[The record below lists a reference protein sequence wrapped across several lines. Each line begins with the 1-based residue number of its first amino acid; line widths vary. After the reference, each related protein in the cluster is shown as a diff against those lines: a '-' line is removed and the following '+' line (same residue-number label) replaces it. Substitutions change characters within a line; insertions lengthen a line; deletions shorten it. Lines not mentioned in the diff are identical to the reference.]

1 VNADG
6 PASTD
11 GRAAKVPAP
20 RLTVEGHYLEVAGA
34 IAFVAC
40 AGEGDAAPVLCVH
53 TAGQT
58 GEQWREVLA
67 DLPAAGYRVVAPDL
81 PGHGRSDP
89 APGGPVADLG
99 AYAEWCGQLLDAL
112 GVERAH
118 LVGCSIGG
126 RIVLDLAG
134 RRPGLPLAVVAMAAN
149 RREGMVSLAGL
160 RRELEDS
167 TSPSRADRTYH
178 GTLASLGTAVGPDRA
193 ELLAVRHRREDPIVT
208 TSDLIGWAG
217 HPLGELP
224 AAIVAPVRLVCGA
237 EDFWLDPAV
246 AASLE
251 EQIPNCT
258 VCVLEGV
265 GHYPMEEVGDFAA
278 VLAGWLAAAGAGR

>member
-1 VNADG
+1 M
-6 PASTD
+6 SFE
-11 GRAAKVPAP
+11 GRY
-20 RLTVEGHYLEVAGA
+20 EEVAGA
-34 IAFVAC
+34 TAFVAC
-40 AGEGDAAPVLCVH
+40 TGDGEPVLCVH

-58 GEQWREVLA
+58 GEQWREVLLE
-67 DLPAAGYRVVAPDL
+67 LPAAGYRVIAPDL

-89 APGGPVADLG
+89 APDGPVEDL
-99 AYAEWCGQLLDAL
+99 ARYAGWCGELLDRL

-149 RREGMVSLAGL
+149 RREGLVSPNGL

-167 TSPSRADRTYH
+167 SSPSRADRTYH
-178 GTLASLGTAVGPDRA
+178 GTLASLGSGVPPARA
-193 ELLAVRHRREDPIVT
+193 ELLAARHRREDPIVT

-217 HPLGELP
+217 HRLGERP
-224 AAIVAPVRLVCGA
+224 AAITAPVRLVCGG

-251 EQIPNCT
+251 QEIPNCT
-258 VCVLEGV
+258 VEVLDGV
-265 GHYPMEEVGDFAA
+265 GHYPMEEVGGFAGRL
-278 VLAGWLAAAGAGR
+278 VGWLAAAGPGAAPNGG

>member
-1 VNADG
+1 M
-6 PASTD
+6 
-11 GRAAKVPAP
+11 R
-20 RLTVEGHYLEVAGA
+20 VEGHYVEIGGA
-34 IAFVAC
+34 TAFLAC
-40 AGEGDAAPVLCVH
+40 AGEGEPVLCVH

-58 GEQWREVLA
+58 GEQWREALA
-67 DLPAAGYRVVAPDL
+67 GLPAAGYRVIAPDL

-89 APGGPVADLG
+89 APGGPVTDLG
-99 AYAEWCGQLLDAL
+99 AYAEWCGELLDAL

-134 RRPGLPLAVVAMAAN
+134 RRPGLPLGVVAMAAN
-149 RREGMVSLAGL
+149 RREGMVSPSGL

-178 GTLASLGTAVGPDRA
+178 GTLASLGAAVDDERA
-193 ELLAVRHRREDPIVT
+193 ELLAARHRREDPIVT

-217 HPLGELP
+217 HPLGDLP
-224 AAIVAPVRLVCGA
+224 AAIAAPVRLVCGA

-251 EQIPNCT
+251 EQIPDCT
-258 VCVLEGV
+258 VEVLAGI
-265 GHYPMEEVGDFAA
+265 GHYPMEEIGDFAA
-278 VLAGWLAAAGAGR
+278 LLAGWLAAAGPDR

>member
-1 VNADG
+1 MRIE
-6 PASTD
+6 
-11 GRAAKVPAP
+11 GR
-20 RLTVEGHYLEVAGA
+20 YLEVAGA
-34 IAFVAC
+34 TAFVAVSGD
-40 AGEGDAAPVLCVH
+40 GEPVLCVH

-67 DLPAAGYRVVAPDL
+67 GLPDAGYRVLAPDL

-89 APGGPVADLG
+89 APAGPVEDLG
-99 AYAEWCGQLLDAL
+99 DYAEWCGELLGAL

-134 RRPGLPLAVVAMAAN
+134 RRPALPLGIVAMAAN
-149 RREGMVSLAGL
+149 RREGMVSPTGL

-167 TSPSRADRTYH
+167 SSPSRADRTYH
-178 GTLASLGTAVGPDRA
+178 GTLASLGTGVGPDRA
-193 ELLAVRHRREDPIVT
+193 ALLAARHRREDPIVT

-217 HPLGELP
+217 HQLGDDP

-251 EQIPNCT
+251 EQIPNCI
-258 VCVLEGV
+258 VEVLEGV
-265 GHYPMEEVGDFAA
+265 GHYPMEEIGDFAPL
-278 VLAGWLAAAGAGR
+278 LAGWLAAGSGPVPNGG

>member
-1 VNADG
+1 MI
-6 PASTD
+6 
-11 GRAAKVPAP
+11 
-20 RLTVEGHYLEVAGA
+20 EGLYPEVGGA
-34 IAFVAC
+34 TAFVAT
-40 AGEGDAAPVLCVH
+40 AGDGQPVLCVH
-53 TAGQT
+53 SAGQT

-67 DLPAAGYRVVAPDL
+67 SLPEAGYRVIAPDL

-89 APGGPVADLG
+89 APGGPIEDLG
-99 AYAEWCGQLLDAL
+99 HYAEWCAELLGAL

-134 RRPGLPLAVVAMAAN
+134 RRPEVPLAVVAMAAN
-149 RREGMVSLAGL
+149 RREGMVSPTGL

-167 TSPSRADRTYH
+167 SSPSRADRTFH
-178 GTLASLGTAVGPDRA
+178 GTLASLGSEVGPDRA
-193 ELLAVRHRREDPIVT
+193 ALLATRHRREDPIVT

-217 HPLGELP
+217 HQLGEAL

-258 VCVLEGV
+258 VEVLEGV
-265 GHYPMEEVGDFAA
+265 GHYPMEEIAGFAPL
-278 VLAGWLAAAGAGR
+278 LAGWLATAGSGSVANGG

>member
-1 VNADG
+1 MRIEA
-6 PASTD
+6 
-11 GRAAKVPAP
+11 RY
-20 RLTVEGHYLEVAGA
+20 EEVAGA
-34 IAFVAC
+34 TAFVAA
-40 AGEGDAAPVLCVH
+40 AGEGEPVLCVH

-58 GEQWREVLA
+58 GEQWREVLLG
-67 DLPAAGYRVVAPDL
+67 LPASGYRVIAPDL

-89 APGGPVADLG
+89 APGGPVDELG
-99 AYAEWCGQLLDAL
+99 RYAEWCGELLDRL

-134 RRPGLPLAVVAMAAN
+134 RRPGLPATVVAMAAN
-149 RREGMVSLAGL
+149 RREGMVSPSGL

-167 TSPSRADRTYH
+167 SSPSRADRTYL
-178 GTLASLGTAVGPDRA
+178 GTLASLGGLVGPERA
-193 ELLAVRHRREDPIVT
+193 AVLAARHRREDPIVT

-217 HPLGELP
+217 HQLGDLP
-224 AAIVAPVRLVCGA
+224 AAIAAPVRLVSGA

-246 AASLE
+246 GASLQ

-258 VCVLEGV
+258 VEVLDGV
-265 GHYPMEEVGDFAA
+265 GHYPMEEIDGFAGL
-278 VLAGWLAAAGAGR
+278 LAGWLAAADAAPVPNGG